1 MNTHDETI
9 LIVDDEK
16 LVRRLLVSTLS
27 GAGYTCLEAGNA
39 GDALAQLKN
48 RGVSVVLLDIVMPD
62 KSGIELLNEVMV
74 AYPDIAPIMLSAVS
88 NSDIAIT
95 CMKQGAY
102 DYILKPFNTKE
113 VSLRIEYANM
123 SPPGYHPDNQSNNNE
138 AANDAHN
145 DPWIYSSRWRNRN

>member
-27 GAGYTCLEAGNA
+27 DAGYTCLEAGNA

-48 RGVSVVLLDIVMPD
+48 RGVSVVLLDIIMPD

-74 AYPDIAPIMLSAVS
+74 AYPDIALIMISAVS

-95 CMKQGAY
+95 CMKQGGQCYHLFKY
-102 DYILKPFNTKE
+102 DYTD
-113 VSLRIEYANM
+113 M
-123 SPPGYHPDNQSNNNE
+123 PPIFSVGRE
-138 AANDAHN
+138 
-145 DPWIYSSRWRNRN
+145 WVL